1 MRRVA
6 AFLAAAALTGPAL
19 AITLSGRVVDE
30 SGAGVPGFVVSVV
43 PSEARVGSVTTSVF
57 TGADG
62 RYTFPPLDGLD
73 VAQHRLHA
81 WKVGYVPVEPDARQ
95 VDLGGA
101 KRDGDALH
109 MDLAVRGGADT
120 PDLLPA
126 SAWLSQMPDT
136 GPRHQMLLQ
145 CTACHQLPQPKFR
158 TYARFLDGQDES
170 TRLVAWKAAIKFMRV
185 KFFEIGPD
193 GSEVSPRQF
202 SYAAMTNPETSAFSP
217 HDEDTIAPFLAA
229 HMPTGFDS
237 ARGYVVEPATPA
249 YNARTVIREIQLP
262 QDSFIREVALT
273 PASPYLWGADLQKN
287 RLYRV
292 DPRNPADQKG
302 YPVPLDGP
310 SAPHTVNDDAQ
321 GYIWEAGI
329 EGDHIAR
336 FDPRTEEWK
345 VFDGFGPG
353 SSAHDMAVN
362 SQFQVS
368 PDAKGRVWA
377 TLIGKN
383 RLGAVDPE
391 TGAVQE
397 FDAPLAPD
405 NSVFRAAIY
414 GLVMDSQKRV
424 WYSQLT
430 GGVGSFDTATDRFD
444 AFIDYAPGTGPRRMA
459 IDDQDRLYVPLF
471 GSGQL
476 SIVDT
481 GTAKEIERLDLP
493 DRNAAPYSAVWD
505 PWRRVVWLGNSNSDS
520 IYRYDPATKAF
531 GEIPLPRQMAYL
543 RMITFDRRTGNLWT
557 SYSNI
562 PTGVG
567 PSMFVE
573 VNPGDGVTPPQS
585 EGIAAA
591 R

>member
-1 MRRVA
+1 
-6 AFLAAAALTGPAL
+6 
-19 AITLSGRVVDE
+19 
-30 SGAGVPGFVVSVV
+30 
-43 PSEARVGSVTTSVF
+43 
-57 TGADG
+57 
-62 RYTFPPLDGLD
+62 
-73 VAQHRLHA
+73 
-81 WKVGYVPVEPDARQ
+81 
-95 VDLGGA
+95 
-101 KRDGDALH
+101 
-109 MDLAVRGGADT
+109 VRAGADT
-120 PDLLPA
+120 PELLAA
-126 SAWLSQMPDT
+126 SAWLSRMPEERA
-136 GPRHQMLLQ
+136 RHEMLLQ

-158 TYARFLDGQDES
+158 TYARFLDDKDEA

-193 GSEVSPRQF
+193 GSEVSPRQV
-202 SYAAMTNPETSAFSP
+202 SYSAMTNPEMSAFNV
-217 HDEDTIAPFLAA
+217 HDENTIGPFLAQ
-229 HMPTGFDS
+229 HMPTRYDS
-237 ARGYVVEPATPA
+237 AQGYSAPQGTPA
-249 YNARTVIREIQLP
+249 YNQKTVIREIQLP

-310 SAPHTVNDDAQ
+310 SAPHTVNDDAH

-336 FDPRTEEWK
+336 FDPRTETWR
-345 VFDGFGPG
+345 VYTGFGPG
-353 SSAHDMAVN
+353 SAAHDMALN
-362 SQFQVS
+362 HQFQVA
-368 PDAKGRVWA
+368 PDASGRVWV

-383 RLGAVDPE
+383 RLGAVHVDS
-391 TGAVQE
+391 GAVQE

-405 NSVFRAAIY
+405 NSPFRAAIY

-430 GGVGSFDTATDRFD
+430 GGVGAFDTHTEQFG
-444 AFIDYAPGTGPRRMA
+444 AFIPYEAGTGPRRMA
-459 IDDQDRLYVPLF
+459 IDEQDRLYVPLF

-481 GTAKEIERLDLP
+481 ASAQEIERVDLP

-505 PWRRVVWLGNSNSDS
+505 PWRKVVWLGNSNSDS
-520 IYRYDPATKAF
+520 IYRYDPQAKAF
-531 GEIPLPRQMAYL
+531 AEIPLPRQMAYL

-562 PTGVG
+562 PTGQG

-573 VNPGDGVTPPQS
+573 VALGDGVVPPEPRLRQA
-585 EGIAAA
+585 G